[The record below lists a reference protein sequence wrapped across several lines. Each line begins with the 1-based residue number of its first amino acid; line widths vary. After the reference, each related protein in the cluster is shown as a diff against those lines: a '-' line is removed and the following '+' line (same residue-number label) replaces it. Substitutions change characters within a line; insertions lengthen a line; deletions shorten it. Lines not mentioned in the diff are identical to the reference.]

1 MGTSIPEF
9 TRSSRKSYS
18 SRYRPVLTL
27 TARANLPVGAGL
39 GSSASFSVC
48 TATALLLVF
57 GQIRVPPQSSPSSP
71 IPQEDFSSSSAQSP
85 LPPTKL
91 VDTLA
96 QSTNRY
102 AFLAEKI
109 LHGTPSGVDNSV
121 AVFGGGL
128 QYTKDLGH
136 GGGMEAIEGFKALRF
151 LLTDT
156 RVPRNTRSLVAGV
169 AARLAE
175 DPDRVREL
183 LQKIRGVVARAKQV
197 LRGENGQERG
207 ELAVSTPWIA
217 PIMCQLADGDC
228 VRPLLTRTTNTSLTS
243 EFRIPAWR
251 TCGQ

>member
-1 MGTSIPEF
+1 MGASTPEF
-9 TRSSRKSYS
+9 IWSGLKSHPS
-18 SRYRPVLTL
+18 CYRPALTL

-57 GQIRVPPQSSPSSP
+57 GQIHVAPQSSS
-71 IPQEDFSSSSAQSP
+71 IPPQDSSSSSAQSP

-91 VDTLA
+91 ADTLA

-128 QYTKDLGH
+128 QYTKDLGQ

-183 LQKIRGVVARAKQV
+183 LQKIRGVVARAKRV
-197 LRGENGQERG
+197 LRGENGEEG
-207 ELAVSTPWIA
+207 AELTVSISWIA
-217 PIMCQLADGDC
+217 LIICQLADVTIALG
-228 VRPLLTRTTNTSLTS
+228 PN
-243 EFRIPAWR
+243 
-251 TCGQ
+251 

>member
-1 MGTSIPEF
+1 MGASTPEF
-9 TRSSRKSYS
+9 TWSSLKSHP
-18 SRYRPVLTL
+18 SRYRPALTL

-57 GQIRVPPQSSPSSP
+57 GQIHVAPQSSS
-71 IPQEDFSSSSAQSP
+71 IPPQDSSSSSAQSP

-91 VDTLA
+91 ADTLA

-128 QYTKDLGH
+128 QYTKDLGQ

-183 LQKIRGVVARAKQV
+183 LQKIRGVVAGAKRV
-197 LRGENGQERG
+197 LRGENGEERT
-207 ELAVSTPWIA
+207 ELTVSIPWIA
-217 PIMCQLADGDC
+217 LIMCQLADVTIALD
-228 VRPLLTRTTNTSLTS
+228 PN
-243 EFRIPAWR
+243 
-251 TCGQ
+251 